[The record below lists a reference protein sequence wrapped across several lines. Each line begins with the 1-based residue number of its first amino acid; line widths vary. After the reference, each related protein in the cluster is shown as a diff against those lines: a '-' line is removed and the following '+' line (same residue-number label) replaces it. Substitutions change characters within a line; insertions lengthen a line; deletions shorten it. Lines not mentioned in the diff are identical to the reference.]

1 MADYVPIFKP
11 GVDIT
16 QTVGATAVVAGNL
29 VMLSAANTVIP
40 TTGATVAWL
49 GVATTDG
56 AIGAKV
62 GVASGGVQELVAS
75 AAINV
80 GDEVI
85 SAAAGKVAALAAVTT
100 PTPADVTNTRAVVG
114 IALTAAA
121 ANNDKIRV
129 KMAR

>member
-11 GVDIT
+11 GQDIT

-29 VMLSAANTVIP
+29 VALSAANTVIP
-40 TTGATVAWL
+40 TTAATAAWL

-62 GVASGGVQELVAS
+62 GVSSGGVQELVAS
-75 AAINV
+75 AAIAV
-80 GDEVI
+80 GAMVI
-85 SAAAGKVAALAAVTT
+85 PAAAGKIATVGAGTFGQ
-100 PTPADVTNTRAVVG
+100 NVG
-114 IALTAAA
+114 IAMTAAA
-121 ANNDKIRV
+121 ADGDKIHV

>member
-11 GVDIT
+11 GQEIT

-29 VMLSAANTVIP
+29 VALSAANTVIP
-40 TTGATVAWL
+40 TTAATAAWL

-75 AAINV
+75 AAIAAGALV
-80 GDEVI
+80 VA
-85 SAAAGKVAALAAVTT
+85 AAAGKVATIGAGTF
-100 PTPADVTNTRAVVG
+100 DQVVG
-114 IALTAAA
+114 LAMTAAS